1 VIAAGCARGLGA
13 ASAGLSSSKER
24 EFPQALMSSQSE
36 PSKQVEQIEG
46 RYANFFQV
54 GHTAF
59 EFLIDFGQL
68 YPDVKEEQLHTRIV
82 TSPTYAKELLRLIRD
97 SIEQYERTYGQL
109 PAP

>member
-1 VIAAGCARGLGA
+1 MNHEGEPP
-13 ASAGLSSSKER
+13 K
-24 EFPQALMSSQSE
+24 QAD
-36 PSKQVEQIEG
+36 QIEG

-68 YPDVKEEQLHTRIV
+68 YPDVREEQLHTRII

-97 SIEQYERTYGQL
+97 SIEQYERTYGQI
-109 PAP
+109 PAA